1 MTFRTKLFVI
11 FTLAVLLCVGL
22 VTAGVSQITRRGY
35 DELHSQ
41 YTSTAVLQYQREF
54 DRARSD
60 VLQRVEVIADAEGTV
75 RMAIDLSRPQTDV
88 SIYVNDARGVSQAHH
103 LDFLDF
109 VSSDG
114 SIVSSAEWSAHS
126 GTKLTWVTQPENW
139 AAVGAFLMKV
149 DTQDGPQLGLMAVST
164 VRVGDKNLYVVGGE
178 RLGKDLLAS
187 VALPAGIRAL
197 LYENIAGTF
206 QPVNLIDASGS
217 VGQTERFAP
226 FVEKEIE
233 QPGEQTFKIFWTRAA
248 TSAEE
253 FHALPLLGRTKGL
266 LGVLLVG
273 SSLRDVVMMERRIRL
288 VALAVA
294 AIGVFFG
301 ILLSAWA
308 AARVT
313 RPIFAVAE
321 GAKEVSEGN
330 WGARVTPR
338 GPREFRQ
345 LANTFNEM
353 TRHLTEQRE
362 KLIQNERVAA
372 WREVAH
378 RLGQELNATL
388 VSLETT
394 AGNLDRAGKANPAE
408 TSEAYRAALPAM
420 RAELEK
426 LKSIVTRFSDF
437 AKAPQLHF
445 QPVDLNE
452 IVRNVIR
459 NFEGQ
464 FSAVG
469 RPPISS
475 EMHLEEGL
483 PAIEGDSALLH
494 RGIENLI
501 LNAMDAMPSGGVLM
515 LRTSHQDGEVE
526 LEVSDTGKGLT
537 PEESSR
543 LFSSEETERKYGSEL
558 TLATVQSVVAD
569 HGGRIFTESEA
580 GVGTSFHIH
589 LPRNA
594 AGHPADSATV
604 DGTEETNK
612 TSKEPSPG
620 EK

>member
-1 MTFRTKLFVI
+1 VTFRTKLFVI
-11 FTLAVLLCVGL
+11 FTLALLLCIGL
-22 VTAGVSQITRRGY
+22 VAAGVSQITRHAY

-41 YTSTAVLQYQREF
+41 YASTAVLQFQREF
-54 DRARSD
+54 ARERNE

-88 SIYVNDARGVSQAHH
+88 SIYVNDAHGVSQAHH
-103 LDFLDF
+103 LDILDF
-109 VSSDG
+109 VASDG

-126 GTKLTWVTQPENW
+126 GNKLTWVIQPENW
-139 AAVGAFLMKV
+139 AAVGGFLMKV
-149 DTQDGPQLGLMAVST
+149 DTQGGPELGLMAVST

-178 RLGKDLLAS
+178 RLGKELLSS
-187 VALPAGIRAL
+187 VVLPAGIRAL

-206 QPVNLIDASGS
+206 QPANLIDESGTVS
-217 VGQTERFAP
+217 QAERFAP
-226 FVEKEIE
+226 FMDKDLE
-233 QPGEQTFKIFWTRAA
+233 QPAEQTFRISWTRAA
-248 TSAEE
+248 GSVEE
-253 FHALPLLGRTKGL
+253 FRALPLMGRQKNL

-273 SSLRDVVMMERRIRL
+273 RSLRDVVTMERRIRL
-288 VALAVA
+288 VGLAVV

-313 RPIFAVAE
+313 RPILAIAQ

-330 WGARVTPR
+330 WGARVPPR
-338 GPREFRQ
+338 GPLEFRR
-345 LANTFNEM
+345 LASAFNEM

-378 RLGQELNATL
+378 RLGQELNTTL
-388 VSLETT
+388 LSLETT
-394 AGNLDRAGKANPAE
+394 AGNLDRAREQNPAE
-408 TSEAYRAALPAM
+408 MGEVYREALPAI

-426 LKSIVTRFSDF
+426 LKSIVTRFGDF

-452 IVRNVIR
+452 IVRDVVR
-459 NFEGQ
+459 SFEGQ

-475 EMHLEEGL
+475 ELHLEEGL
-483 PAIEGDSALLH
+483 PAIEGDSVLLH
-494 RGIENLI
+494 RGVENLI
-501 LNAMDAMPSGGVLM
+501 LNAMDAMPSGGILM
-515 LRTSHQDGEVE
+515 LRTTHQDGEVE

-569 HGGRIFTESEA
+569 HGGRISTESEE

-589 LPRNA
+589 LPRK
-594 AGHPADSATV
+594 PANLPSALSIV
-604 DGTEETNK
+604 SETEEAGK
-612 TSKEPSPG
+612 TSEEANAG